1 MLCYVWGVVLQ
12 GCSTEGLYGLARICE
27 MLCYDGGFKE
37 YFCKGLHGIATDL
50 ILKETN
56 NVNFWVKVNLH
67 SFDVAFLIFYSH
79 LGPISAD
86 LDDLPLTEFSL
97 LISFFLKIK
106 SVAIAYKPL

>member
-1 MLCYVWGVVLQ
+1 M
-12 GCSTEGLYGLARICE
+12 EGLYGLARIYE

-37 YFCKGLHGIATDL
+37 YYCRGLHGIATDL
-50 ILKETN
+50 ILKETV
-56 NVNFWVKVNLH
+56 NVNFSINVNLH

-97 LISFFLKIK
+97 LFLFLKH
-106 SVAIAYKPL
+106 